1 MKTHPKRGKNEE
13 VRFIVA
19 SGSSSPHPILEVPKE
34 TRLKTTTP
42 FDRNTWGCIEEM
54 KEASADELRFAV
66 EQTETQVKGVTRVS
80 LGED

>member
-13 VRFIVA
+13 VRLIKET
-19 SGSSSPHPILEVPKE
+19 HPILEVPKE
-34 TRLKTTTP
+34 TPLKTTTP

-54 KEASADELRFAV
+54 KNASADELRFAV
-66 EQTETQVKGVTRVS
+66 EQTETEVKGVTRVS